1 MADAGRLDG
10 AAVPRP
16 AGGVLVPG
24 DQPAGR
30 VAVPW
35 RRGGTGPVCPQLRR
49 VGRELF
55 AHSHPA
61 LHPHGRSAVPHGA
74 RRESDRRRRAPD
86 PPGSGTA
93 RGGRGGRGHGVL
105 GDLGLDHRD
114 YRDARE
120 PDAAGDARARVSPDH
135 GDWPADGDRRGRY
148 ADPALGADRAA
159 GQPLGNL
166 DLQAPDRR
174 HRAGPDPEPRFRRI
188 HRGAREDES
197 VARAGRELHRVPRL
211 GEIPPLGPVRGA
223 AGLDFRHR
231 GRFDVRRSSS
241 SSSAR

>member
-1 MADAGRLDG
+1 MGGGGMADARRLDG
-10 AAVPRP
+10 AAIPRP
-16 AGGVLVPG
+16 PGGVFVPG

-35 RRGGTGPVCPQLRR
+35 RRSGTRPVRPQLRR

-61 LHPHGRSAVPHGA
+61 FHPHGRSAVPHGA
-74 RRESDRRRRAPD
+74 RRKGDRRRRAPD

-93 RGGRGGRGHGVL
+93 RGGRGGGGYGVL

-120 PDAAGDARARVSPDH
+120 SDAPGDARARVSPDN

-148 ADPALGADRAA
+148 AASSVGTYGLAWEPFGY
-159 GQPLGNL
+159 L
-166 DLQAPDRR
+166 DLQAPDRW
-174 HRAGPDPEPRFRRI
+174 HRSGTDSEPRLRRL

-197 VARAGRELHRVPRL
+197 VA
-211 GEIPPLGPVRGA
+211 
-223 AGLDFRHR
+223 
-231 GRFDVRRSSS
+231 
-241 SSSAR
+241 